1 MAIMFIDR
9 MGGGSD
15 IGNIIA
21 LASGATFSLYFI
33 FMRMQKGGSPL
44 ESILL
49 SHWITAGTCLAISLF
64 MPLPCITP
72 GALTAVAILG
82 IIQIGLSSILFSVA
96 IKRVSAVSA
105 NLIAVIEPVFN
116 PLWVFLA
123 LGETP
128 AVNAIAGGGIIVAA
142 VTAATVCSAVRK

>member
-1 MAIMFIDR
+1 
-9 MGGGSD
+9 
-15 IGNIIA
+15 
-21 LASGATFSLYFI
+21 
-33 FMRMQKGGSPL
+33 
-44 ESILL
+44 
-49 SHWITAGTCLAISLF
+49 HWITAGTCLAISLF
-64 MPLPCITP
+64 MPLPRITP

-128 AVNAIAGGGIIVAA
+128 AVNAIVGGGIIVAA